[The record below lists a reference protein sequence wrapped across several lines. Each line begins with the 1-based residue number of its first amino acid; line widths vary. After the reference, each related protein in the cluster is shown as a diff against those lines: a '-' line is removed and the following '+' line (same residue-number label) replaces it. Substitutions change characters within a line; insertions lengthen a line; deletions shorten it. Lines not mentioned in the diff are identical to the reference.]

1 MPEQL
6 LTVLNLCMLALLYLF
21 FLRVV
26 RAVWTETKQPGVA
39 RAATRRRPAKTSK
52 APTPVPLVGV
62 PKRPATPVPHRAP
75 SSPPQAA
82 TTPPSPKV
90 LPTEIVAVSPIALA
104 GTRHVLSA
112 EVTVGRAP
120 SATITI
126 DDSYLSAVHT
136 RIFRRGDHYMVEDL
150 GSTNGTYVNRQK
162 VTAAVAVVI
171 GDRISTGNVD
181 WDVR

>member
-21 FLRVV
+21 FVRVV
-26 RAVWTETKQPGVA
+26 RAVWTETKEPAVA
-39 RAATRRRPAKTSK
+39 RAPKGRRPAKTSK
-52 APTPVPLVGV
+52 SPTPTPLAGV
-62 PKRPATPVPHRAP
+62 PKRP
-75 SSPPQAA
+75 SSPVLRGPAPAPPTA
-82 TTPPSPKV
+82 TASAPNV

-104 GTRHVLSA
+104 GTRHGLSA

-120 SATITI
+120 TATITI
-126 DDSYLSAVHT
+126 DDSYLSAVHS

-162 VTAAVAVVI
+162 VTAAVVVVV